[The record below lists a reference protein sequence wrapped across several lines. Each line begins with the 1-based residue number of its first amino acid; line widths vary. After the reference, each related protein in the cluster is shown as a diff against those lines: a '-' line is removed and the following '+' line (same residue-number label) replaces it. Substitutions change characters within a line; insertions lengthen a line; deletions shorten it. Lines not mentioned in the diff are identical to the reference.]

1 MLGAHHFCRALIHFP
16 VAPLSIYL
24 ASFSASA
31 ASPHECSLS
40 STFSA
45 LISSSSHQ
53 SPSELTAATSDLSVH
68 ASLSYSLPLFPAH
81 SPLCLSQSISLATT
95 LTPAGVGAVVLSG
108 GFTPLKHFA
117 RQPLVKEAADNI
129 VECQEDE
136 KYPHIWF
143 IVHRGQKLPLPVTS
157 FFIKQTH
164 CLYFSWVSMW
174 GNKFPK
180 QTHIFIF
187 LCMSYN
193 VKSNWN

>member
-24 ASFSASA
+24 ASFSASV
-31 ASPHECSLS
+31 ASHECSLF

-68 ASLSYSLPLFPAH
+68 ASLSYSLPPFPAH
-81 SPLCLSQSISLATT
+81 SSLCLSQSISLATT

-117 RQPLVKEAADNI
+117 RQLLVKEAADSI
-129 VECQEDE
+129 AKCQEDE
-136 KYPHIWF
+136 KYPASDLLYTGDKNYPSLCLHFLSKRHIVC
-143 IVHRGQKLPLPVTS
+143 I
-157 FFIKQTH
+157 
-164 CLYFSWVSMW
+164 FS
-174 GNKFPK
+174 
-180 QTHIFIF
+180 
-187 LCMSYN
+187 
-193 VKSNWN
+193 